1 MKKQMMNMFVLFLLC
16 LLSACGINDK
26 EQSSVYRTLDDLSG
40 KKVAVFTGCFQ
51 EAIVEKDYPEVKVMR
66 VDSPTDMVQAL
77 LAKQCEA
84 LVMEDYNIHYYL
96 TSVKGLSILPDKMI
110 TTEMGVCFEKGKNVE
125 LREQFNAFLAQIK
138 ADGTYDEICDRWLN
152 HVDEAE
158 MPVITF
164 DEKAE
169 PIRVATSSTA
179 PPLDFIKDGELVGL
193 DIELMTRFAAS
204 IGRRI
209 IWSDMNFAALMP
221 ALVSGTQDVV
231 IACMNITPQRA
242 QSIDFSDSYF
252 TCSTHV
258 VVREENS
265 AEYQNKE
272 QLPVYRTLDDLS
284 GKKIAALTGCFQEAL
299 IEKEYP
305 ELEVLR
311 VDNHADALQAL
322 LAKRC
327 EAVVMDDYLFLYH
340 SQSVD
345 GGLSA
350 LSEPL
355 VTLELGACFGK
366 GKNVGLRKQFNEFL
380 AQIKAD
386 GTYDEIYD
394 RWINH
399 GNKAKMPEIIVDQT
413 LDPIRVAT
421 FSSAPPLVFIKD
433 GKLVGFD
440 VELVTRFAASIG
452 RSVLWS
458 DMNFGALIPALVS
471 GKQDM
476 ALAGITITPER
487 TQSIDFSDPYYVC
500 GTTIGIRAENS
511 ADYQNNEQV
520 DSERFW
526 EVIKKSFYRN
536 IIEENRYLMIVDA
549 FKLTA
554 LIALLSALLGTLLGG
569 FVCWMRMCR
578 NALIRRIA
586 IFYIGLM
593 RGMPILVLLMLM
605 FYVVFAGTSVD
616 AVVVSIITF
625 AMNFAAYVSE
635 MFRSSIEGVDKG
647 QTEAG
652 IALGFTPVKTFY
664 HIVMPQAFKQVLP
677 VYKGELISLVKM
689 TSIVGYIAVQDLT
702 KVGDIIRSRT
712 FDAFFPLLMVAIL
725 YFLLSWMFALV
736 LDLIGRKAR

>member
-1 MKKQMMNMFVLFLLC
+1 MNKQLMNMFVLFLLC

-26 EQSSVYRTLDDLSG
+26 ESLSVYRTLDDLSG

-138 ADGTYDEICDRWLN
+138 ADGTYDEIYDRWIN
-152 HVDEAE
+152 HANEAE
-158 MPVITF
+158 MPVIIF

-169 PIRVATSSTA
+169 PIRVGTSSTA
-179 PPLDFIKDGELVGL
+179 PPLIFIKDGELAGL
-193 DIELMTRFAAS
+193 EIELMSRFVAS

-242 QSIDFSDSYF
+242 QSIDFSDPYF

-265 AEYQNKE
+265 VEYQNKE

-284 GKKIAALTGCFQEAL
+284 GKKIAALTGCFQEAV
-299 IEKEYP
+299 IEKKYP
-305 ELEVLR
+305 EIEVLR
-311 VDNHADALQAL
+311 VDNHADAFQAL
-322 LAKRC
+322 ITKRC

-340 SQSVD
+340 SQSVK
-345 GGLSA
+345 GELSA

-355 VTLELGACFGK
+355 VTLELGVCFGK
-366 GKNVGLRKQFNEFL
+366 GQNVELRKKFNGFL
-380 AQIKAD
+380 AQIKSD

-399 GNKAKMPEIIVDQT
+399 ANESEMPELT
-413 LDPIRVAT
+413 LDPKAEPIRVAT
-421 FSSAPPLVFIKD
+421 FSSAPPLAFIKN

-458 DMNFGALIPALVS
+458 DMSFSALIPALVS
-471 GKQDM
+471 GTQDM
-476 ALAGITITPER
+476 AVAGITITPER
-487 TQSIDFSDPYYVC
+487 AQSIDFSDPYYVC
-500 GTTIGIRAENS
+500 DSTIGIRAENS
-511 ADYQNNEQV
+511 ADYQGELQV
-520 DSERFW
+520 SEEGFW
-526 EVIKKSFYRN
+526 EGIKKSFYRN
-536 IIEENRYLMIVDA
+536 IIEEKRYLMIVDGL
-549 FKLTA
+549 KLTA
-554 LIALLSALLGTLLGG
+554 LISLFSALLGTILGG
-569 FVCWMRMCR
+569 IICWMRMCR
-578 NALIRRIA
+578 NAFLRRIS
-586 IFYIGLM
+586 IVYIGLM

-616 AVVVSIITF
+616 AVMVSIITF

-725 YFLLSWMFALV
+725 YFLLSWVFALV
-736 LDLIGRKAR
+736 LDFIGRKTR

>member
-1 MKKQMMNMFVLFLLC
+1 MNKQIMKMFLLFLLC
-16 LLSACGINDK
+16 LLSACGTNDK
-26 EQSSVYRTLDDLSG
+26 ESLSVYRTLDDLSG

-51 EAIVEKDYPEVKVMR
+51 EAIVEKDYPEVEVMR
-66 VDSPTDMVQAL
+66 IDSPTDMVQAL
-77 LAKQCEA
+77 LSKQCEA
-84 LVMEDYNIHYYL
+84 MVMEDYNINYYL
-96 TSVKGLSILPDKMI
+96 PSVKGLSILPDKMI
-110 TTEMGVCFEKGKNVE
+110 TSEMGVCFGKGKNVE

-138 ADGTYDEICDRWLN
+138 ADGTYDEIYDRWIN
-152 HVDEAE
+152 HANEAE
-158 MPVITF
+158 MPVIIF

-169 PIRVATSSTA
+169 PIRVGTSSTA
-179 PPLDFIKDGELVGL
+179 PPLIFIKDGELAGL
-193 DIELMTRFAAS
+193 EIELMSRFVAS

-242 QSIDFSDSYF
+242 QSIDFSDPYF

-265 AEYQNKE
+265 VEYQNKE

-413 LDPIRVAT
+413 AEPIRVAT

-452 RSVLWS
+452 RSILWS

-487 TQSIDFSDPYYVC
+487 AQSIDFSDSYYVC
-500 GTTIGIRAENS
+500 GSTIGIRAENS
-511 ADYQNNEQV
+511 TDYHDEEQV
-520 DSERFW
+520 DGEGFW
-526 EVIKKSFYRN
+526 EGIKKSFYRN

-554 LIALLSALLGTLLGG
+554 LISLFSALLGTILGG
-569 FVCWMRMCR
+569 IICWMRMCR
-578 NALIRRIA
+578 NAFLRRIS
-586 IFYIGLM
+586 IVYIGLM

-616 AVVVSIITF
+616 AVMVSIITF

-725 YFLLSWMFALV
+725 YFLLSWVFALV
-736 LDLIGRKAR
+736 LDFIGRKTR

>member
-1 MKKQMMNMFVLFLLC
+1 M
-16 LLSACGINDK
+16 
-26 EQSSVYRTLDDLSG
+26 
-40 KKVAVFTGCFQ
+40 
-51 EAIVEKDYPEVKVMR
+51 
-66 VDSPTDMVQAL
+66 
-77 LAKQCEA
+77 
-84 LVMEDYNIHYYL
+84 
-96 TSVKGLSILPDKMI
+96 
-110 TTEMGVCFEKGKNVE
+110 
-125 LREQFNAFLAQIK
+125 
-138 ADGTYDEICDRWLN
+138 
-152 HVDEAE
+152 
-158 MPVITF
+158 
-164 DEKAE
+164 
-169 PIRVATSSTA
+169 
-179 PPLDFIKDGELVGL
+179 
-193 DIELMTRFAAS
+193 
-204 IGRRI
+204 
-209 IWSDMNFAALMP
+209 
-221 ALVSGTQDVV
+221 
-231 IACMNITPQRA
+231 
-242 QSIDFSDSYF
+242 
-252 TCSTHV
+252 
-258 VVREENS
+258 
-265 AEYQNKE
+265 
-272 QLPVYRTLDDLS
+272 PVYRTMDDLS

-327 EAVVMDDYLFLYH
+327 EAIVMDDYLFIYH
-340 SQSVD
+340 SQSVN
-345 GGLSA
+345 GGLA
-350 LSEPL
+350 TLPEPL

-366 GKNVGLRKQFNEFL
+366 DKNVGLRRQFNAFL

-399 GNKAKMPEIIVDQT
+399 GKEAKMPEITVDQT
-413 LDPIRVAT
+413 AEPIRIAT

-652 IALGFTPVKTFY
+652 IALGFTSVKTFY

>member
-1 MKKQMMNMFVLFLLC
+1 MNKQMMKMFLLFLLC
-16 LLSACGINDK
+16 LLSACGTNDK
-26 EQSSVYRTLDDLSG
+26 ESLSVYRTLDDLSG

-51 EAIVEKDYPEVKVMR
+51 EAIVEKDYPEVEVMR
-66 VDSPTDMVQAL
+66 IDSPTDMVQAL
-77 LAKQCEA
+77 LSKQCEA
-84 LVMEDYNIHYYL
+84 MVMEDYNINYYL
-96 TSVKGLSILPDKMI
+96 PSVKGLSILPDKMI
-110 TTEMGVCFEKGKNVE
+110 TSEMGVCFGKGKNVE

-138 ADGTYDEICDRWLN
+138 ADGTYDEIYDRWIN
-152 HVDEAE
+152 HANEAE
-158 MPVITF
+158 MPVIIF

-169 PIRVATSSTA
+169 PIRVGTSSTA
-179 PPLDFIKDGELVGL
+179 PPLIFIKDGELAGL
-193 DIELMTRFAAS
+193 EIELMSRFVAS

-242 QSIDFSDSYF
+242 QSIDFSDPYF

-265 AEYQNKE
+265 VEYQNKE
-272 QLPVYRTLDDLS
+272 QLPVYQTLDDLS
-284 GKKIAALTGCFQEAL
+284 GKKIAALTGCFQEAV
-299 IEKEYP
+299 IEKKYP
-305 ELEVLR
+305 EIEVLR
-311 VDNHADALQAL
+311 VDNHADAFQAL
-322 LAKRC
+322 ITKRC

-340 SQSVD
+340 SQSVK
-345 GGLSA
+345 GELSA

-355 VTLELGACFGK
+355 VTLELGVCFGK
-366 GKNVGLRKQFNEFL
+366 GQNVELRKKFNGFL
-380 AQIKAD
+380 AQIKSD

-399 GNKAKMPEIIVDQT
+399 ANESEMPELT
-413 LDPIRVAT
+413 LDPKAEPIRVAT
-421 FSSAPPLVFIKD
+421 FSSAPPLAFIKN

-458 DMNFGALIPALVS
+458 DMSFSALIPALVS
-471 GKQDM
+471 GTQDM
-476 ALAGITITPER
+476 AVAGITITPER
-487 TQSIDFSDPYYVC
+487 AQSIDFSDPYYVC
-500 GTTIGIRAENS
+500 DSTIGIRAENS
-511 ADYQNNEQV
+511 AGYQGELQV
-520 DSERFW
+520 SEEGFW
-526 EVIKKSFYRN
+526 EGIKKSFYRN
-536 IIEENRYLMIVDA
+536 IIEEKRYLLIVDGL
-549 FKLTA
+549 KLTA
-554 LIALLSALLGTLLGG
+554 LISLFSALLGTILGG
-569 FVCWMRMCR
+569 IICWMRMCR
-578 NALIRRIA
+578 NAFLRRIS
-586 IFYIGLM
+586 IVYIGLM

-616 AVVVSIITF
+616 AVMVSIITF

-725 YFLLSWMFALV
+725 YFLLSWVFALV
-736 LDLIGRKAR
+736 LDFIGRKTR

>member
-1 MKKQMMNMFVLFLLC
+1 MNKQLMNMFVLFLLC
-16 LLSACGINDK
+16 LLSACGTNDK
-26 EQSSVYRTLDDLSG
+26 ESLSVYRTLDDLSG

-138 ADGTYDEICDRWLN
+138 ADGTYDEIYDRWIN
-152 HVDEAE
+152 HANEAE
-158 MPVITF
+158 MPVIIF

-169 PIRVATSSTA
+169 PIRVGTSSTA
-179 PPLDFIKDGELVGL
+179 PPLIFIKDGELAGL
-193 DIELMTRFAAS
+193 EIELMSRFVAS

-242 QSIDFSDSYF
+242 QSIDFSDPYF

-265 AEYQNKE
+265 VEYQNKE

-284 GKKIAALTGCFQEAL
+284 GKKIAALTGCFQEAV
-299 IEKEYP
+299 IEKKYP
-305 ELEVLR
+305 EIEVLR
-311 VDNHADALQAL
+311 VDNHADAFQAL
-322 LAKRC
+322 ITKRC

-340 SQSVD
+340 SQSVK
-345 GGLSA
+345 GELSA

-355 VTLELGACFGK
+355 VTLELGVCFGK
-366 GKNVGLRKQFNEFL
+366 GQNVELRKKFNGFL
-380 AQIKAD
+380 AQIKSD

-399 GNKAKMPEIIVDQT
+399 ANESEMPELT
-413 LDPIRVAT
+413 LDPKAEPIRVAT
-421 FSSAPPLVFIKD
+421 FSSAPPLAFIKN

-458 DMNFGALIPALVS
+458 DMSFSALIPALVS
-471 GKQDM
+471 GTQDM
-476 ALAGITITPER
+476 AVAGITITPER
-487 TQSIDFSDPYYVC
+487 AQSIDFSDPYYVC
-500 GTTIGIRAENS
+500 DSTIGIRAENS
-511 ADYQNNEQV
+511 AGYQGELQV
-520 DSERFW
+520 SEEGFW
-526 EVIKKSFYRN
+526 EGIKKSFYRN
-536 IIEENRYLMIVDA
+536 IIEEKRYLMIVDGL
-549 FKLTA
+549 KLTA
-554 LIALLSALLGTLLGG
+554 LISLFSALLGTILGG
-569 FVCWMRMCR
+569 IICWMRMCR
-578 NALIRRIA
+578 NAFLRRIS
-586 IFYIGLM
+586 IVYIGLM

-616 AVVVSIITF
+616 AVMVSIITF

-725 YFLLSWMFALV
+725 YFLLSWVFALV
-736 LDLIGRKAR
+736 LDFIGRKTR

>member
-1 MKKQMMNMFVLFLLC
+1 MNKQLMNMFVLFLLC
-16 LLSACGINDK
+16 LLSACGTNDK
-26 EQSSVYRTLDDLSG
+26 ESLSVYRTLDDLSG

-138 ADGTYDEICDRWLN
+138 VDGTYDEICDRWIN
-152 HVDEAE
+152 HADEAE

-164 DEKAE
+164 DENAE

-179 PPLDFIKDGELVGL
+179 PPLDFIKNGELVGL
-193 DIELMTRFAAS
+193 DIELMSRFVAS

-242 QSIDFSDSYF
+242 QSIDFSDPYF

-265 AEYQNKE
+265 VEYQNKE

-284 GKKIAALTGCFQEAL
+284 GKKIAALTGCFQEAV
-299 IEKEYP
+299 IEKKYP
-305 ELEVLR
+305 EIEVLR
-311 VDNHADALQAL
+311 VDNHADAFQAL
-322 LAKRC
+322 ITKRC

-340 SQSVD
+340 SQSVK
-345 GGLSA
+345 GELSA

-355 VTLELGACFGK
+355 VTLELGVCFGK
-366 GKNVGLRKQFNEFL
+366 GQNVELRKKFNGFL
-380 AQIKAD
+380 AQIKSD

-399 GNKAKMPEIIVDQT
+399 ANESEMPELT
-413 LDPIRVAT
+413 LDPKAEPIRVAT
-421 FSSAPPLVFIKD
+421 FSSAPPLAFIKN

-458 DMNFGALIPALVS
+458 DMSFSALIPALVS
-471 GKQDM
+471 GTQDM
-476 ALAGITITPER
+476 AVAGITITPER
-487 TQSIDFSDPYYVC
+487 AQSIDFSDPYYVC
-500 GTTIGIRAENS
+500 DSTIGIRAENS
-511 ADYQNNEQV
+511 AGYQGELQV
-520 DSERFW
+520 SEEGFW
-526 EVIKKSFYRN
+526 EGIKKSFYRN
-536 IIEENRYLMIVDA
+536 IIEEKRYLMIVDGL
-549 FKLTA
+549 KLTA
-554 LIALLSALLGTLLGG
+554 LISLFSALLGTILGG
-569 FVCWMRMCR
+569 IICWMRMCR
-578 NALIRRIA
+578 NAFLRRIS
-586 IFYIGLM
+586 IVYIGLM

-616 AVVVSIITF
+616 AVMVSIITF

-725 YFLLSWMFALV
+725 YFLLSWVFALV
-736 LDLIGRKAR
+736 LDFIGRKTR

>member
-1 MKKQMMNMFVLFLLC
+1 MKKQMRNMLVLFLLS
-16 LLSACGINDK
+16 LLSACGTNDK
-26 EQSSVYRTLDDLSG
+26 EPLSVYRTLDDLSG

-66 VDSPTDMVQAL
+66 IDSPTDMVQAL
-77 LAKQCEA
+77 LSKQCDA
-84 LVMEDYNIHYYL
+84 MVMEDYNLRYYL
-96 TSVKGLSILPDKMI
+96 PSVKGLSILPDKMI
-110 TTEMGVCFEKGKNVE
+110 TSEMGVCFGKGKNVE

-138 ADGTYDEICDRWLN
+138 SDGTYDEIYDRWIN
-152 HVDEAE
+152 HANEAE

-169 PIRVATSSTA
+169 PIRVGTSSTA
-179 PPLDFIKDGELVGL
+179 PPLIFIKDGELAGFE
-193 DIELMTRFAAS
+193 IELMSRFVAS

-242 QSIDFSDSYF
+242 QSVDFSDPYF
-252 TCSTHV
+252 TCNTHV
-258 VVREENS
+258 AVRSENS
-265 AEYQNKE
+265 ADYQDKE
-272 QLPVYRTLDDLS
+272 QLPVYRTLDDLN

-299 IEKEYP
+299 IEKKYP

-340 SQSVD
+340 SQLVN
-345 GGLSA
+345 GGLAA

-386 GTYDEIYD
+386 GTYEEIYD

-399 GNKAKMPEIIVDQT
+399 GKDAKMPEIAVDQT
-413 LDPIRVAT
+413 AEPIRIAT
-421 FSSAPPLVFIKD
+421 FSSAPPLAFIKD

-452 RSVLWS
+452 RSVFWS

-487 TQSIDFSDPYYVC
+487 AQSIDFSDPYYVC
-500 GTTIGIRAENS
+500 GSTIGIRAENS
-511 ADYQNNEQV
+511 EDYQEEIQM
-520 DSERFW
+520 SEEGFW
-526 EVIKKSFYRN
+526 EGIKTSFYRN

-554 LIALLSALLGTLLGG
+554 LISLFSALLGTILGG
-569 FVCWMRMCR
+569 IICWMRMCR
-578 NALIRRIA
+578 YAFLRRIS
-586 IFYIGLM
+586 IVYIGLM

-616 AVVVSIITF
+616 AVMVSIITF

-677 VYKGELISLVKM
+677 IYKGELISLVKM

-725 YFLLSWMFALV
+725 YFLLSWAFALV
-736 LDLIGRKAR
+736 LDFIGRKTR